1 MNTTQNFKIEK
12 MIKTTNI
19 LLIKHDE
26 LKKQVK
32 QNFNDLQNELNK
44 QKSEINLYVLF
55 EITTIKISLY
65 QQINKKIKQYIQFLK
80 QAQNN

>member
-65 QQINKKIKQYIQFLK
+65 QQINKKIHFYIQSIK